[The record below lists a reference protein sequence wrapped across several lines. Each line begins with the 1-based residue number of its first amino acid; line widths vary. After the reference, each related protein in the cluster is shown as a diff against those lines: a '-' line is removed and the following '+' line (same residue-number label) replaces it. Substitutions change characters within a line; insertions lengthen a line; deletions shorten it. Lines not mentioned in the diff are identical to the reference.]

1 MITYRRITTYDP
13 EYEQEKD
20 LRNRVLRMPL
30 GLVLSE
36 LDLRNEDTQQHLVAL
51 DGRGNVIGCLLAVF
65 SGDTARI
72 RQMAVEET
80 YRGRGIGTE
89 LIKRAEH
96 DAHARN
102 IHTVTLHARVTARG
116 FYEGLG
122 YAVTSGIF
130 TEVTVPHVAMMK
142 KLTS

>member
-1 MITYRRITTYDP
+1 MITYRHITMHDP

-36 LDLRNEDTQQHLVAL
+36 LDVRDEDAQLHLVAL
-51 DGRGNVIGCLLAVF
+51 DGQGYVIGCLLVAF
-65 SGDTARI
+65 SRDTARF
-72 RQMAVEET
+72 RQMAVEES

-89 LIKRAEH
+89 LIKQAEH
-96 DAHARN
+96 DVRARN

-116 FYEGLG
+116 FFEKLG
-122 YAVTSGIF
+122 YTAVSEVF
-130 TEVTVPHVAMMK
+130 TEVTIPHIAMRK
-142 KLTS
+142 DLGG